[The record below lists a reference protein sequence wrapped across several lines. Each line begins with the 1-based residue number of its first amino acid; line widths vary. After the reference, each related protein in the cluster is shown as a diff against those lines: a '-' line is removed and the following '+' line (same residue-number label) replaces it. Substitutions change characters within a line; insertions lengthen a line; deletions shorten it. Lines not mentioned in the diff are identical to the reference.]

1 MTSDTPAPD
10 NRFGPARQVDRF
22 LGLTRDQQEFFMGL
36 LPNWHF
42 SVEDLIEA
50 TIALSE

>member
-1 MTSDTPAPD
+1 MEKPSFPD
-10 NRFGPARQVDRF
+10 ASRLVDRF
-22 LGLTRDQQEFFMGL
+22 IGLSREQQEFFMAL

-42 SVEDLIEA
+42 SVDELIEA